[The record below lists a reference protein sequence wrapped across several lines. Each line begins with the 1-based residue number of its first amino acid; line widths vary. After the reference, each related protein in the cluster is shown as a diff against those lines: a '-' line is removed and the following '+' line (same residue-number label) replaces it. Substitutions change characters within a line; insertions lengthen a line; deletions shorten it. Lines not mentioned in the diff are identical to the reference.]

1 MGDGDAAAREVGEAD
16 RAPRPLRRFAR
27 WARGHWAWLL
37 TVLVYF
43 YATPLYPKLNNP
55 NENVRF
61 YMTAAMVEQGTY
73 RIDEMRRRWGWVN
86 DASVYEGHYYS
97 VKAPGTSWLGVP
109 GYALYRWWAGEH
121 FDRWEA
127 LRWVRRSS
135 TTLPVLVFLAFFWG
149 WLRRQGF
156 APWVADAM
164 LLSVALGS
172 PLLGYA
178 LLNASH
184 ATAAAALTVAF
195 ALLFEAGQGA
205 RPSHLRAFVAGL
217 CTAAVTFFDYHG
229 LVASVLLALWAL
241 VVLRPWSRWPAFVL
255 GGLLPTAAVAHFH
268 WRAFGNPLTPG
279 HRYLENRGLLQFHDK
294 GLYGVTS
301 LHPEAMWRLLV
312 DPRWGLLTTA
322 PWVLLALWGGLRM
335 LRRRRGSSWPRGA
348 ALVAWATVLGT
359 YLAVSLLVHYWGGW
373 SLGPRYL
380 TEVLPLLGWMGAWAL
395 SQPGEDAAE
404 GATEPASRRW
414 PWWAAGLSLAG
425 LLLGGLPSLYYP
437 HIPESL
443 RWPWPWLY
451 ATLLSLDFAPFNL
464 GRDLLGL
471 RGTASMLP
479 VFAAMLGGWVV
490 AWRSW
495 RARGRLVG
503 ALLVAAAVFSAFWW
517 PAPPPD
523 GKARRALALVTRTWA
538 PAGEDAPSRLA
549 ARLAREGGGAAEWSR
564 LAAMWR
570 RIGREREARAAERR
584 AAAMRRSTP

>member
-1 MGDGDAAAREVGEAD
+1 MGDGDAAARGVGEAD
-16 RAPRPLRRFAR
+16 RPVRPLRRLAR

-37 TVLVYF
+37 VAFVYL

-109 GYALYRWWAGEH
+109 GYVLYRWWAGEH

-135 TTLPVLVFLAFFWG
+135 TTLPVLAFLAFFWG

-156 APWVADAM
+156 APWVADAT

-195 ALLFEAGQGA
+195 ALLFEARRGY
-205 RPSHLRAFVAGL
+205 RPSHLR
-217 CTAAVTFFDYHG
+217 
-229 LVASVLLALWAL
+229 
-241 VVLRPWSRWPAFVL
+241 AFVL
-255 GGLLPTAAVAHFH
+255 GGLLPTLAVAHFH

-279 HRYLENRGLLQFHDK
+279 HRYLENRGLLKFHDK

-335 LRRRRGSSWPRGA
+335 LRRRRRGSRWPRGA

-380 TEVLPLLGWMGAWAL
+380 TEVIPLLGWMGAWAL
-395 SQPGEDAAE
+395 PEPGGDLAEAA
-404 GATEPASRRW
+404 PDPPSRRW

-451 ATLLSLDFAPFNL
+451 ATLLSLDFAPYNL

-479 VFAAMLGGWVV
+479 VFAAMLGGWVL
-490 AWRSW
+490 AWRAW
-495 RARGRLVG
+495 RARVRLVG
-503 ALLVAAAVFSAFWW
+503 ALLVAAAVFTAFWW

-523 GKARRALALVTRTWA
+523 GKARRALALVSRTWA

-549 ARLAREGGGAAEWSR
+549 ARMAREGGGAAEWAR

-584 AAAMRRSTP
+584 AAALRDVTR